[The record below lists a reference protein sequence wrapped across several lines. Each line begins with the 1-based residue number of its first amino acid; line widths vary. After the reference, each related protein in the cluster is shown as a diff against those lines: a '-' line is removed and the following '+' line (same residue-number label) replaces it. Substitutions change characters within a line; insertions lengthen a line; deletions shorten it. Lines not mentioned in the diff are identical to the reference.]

1 MRSKK
6 NCALARPSTSAIC
19 ARRVCSAPGCPLM
32 KSSDLKDHIVFIE
45 EVVEHAVEEELC
57 SGPTKH
63 LRHLRPESMF
73 CAWMPINE
81 IFHVH
86 PAAWAGSSQA
96 NLFPFS
102 IDNVTAADA
111 KELHFV
117 VAARSIF
124 GLWAGGLF
132 RCSRRAVS
140 RERCRA
146 SQRGHLKK
154 LAPRVQFGCYSPHKS
169 SFENLV

>member
-1 MRSKK
+1 MAVVKGKSDDGSTG
-6 NCALARPSTSAIC
+6 LAE
-19 ARRVCSAPGCPLM
+19 
-32 KSSDLKDHIVFIE
+32 KDHIVFIE

-117 VAARSIF
+117 VAAGSLLC
-124 GLWAGGLF
+124 LWAGGLF
-132 RCSRRAVS
+132 RCSFRSLS

-146 SQRGHLKK
+146 SKRRHLKK
-154 LAPRVQFGCYSPHKS
+154 LAPRVQFGCYSRHKS